1 MTDNQKKSIEQKGF
15 EQLGRL
21 SDRVSQTST
30 PWMDKLFGRWL
41 APSAQSDWVV
51 DSEWAQIQ
59 QEPIRARKL
68 LFGLLFAIVLLIV
81 WSAFADL
88 DEVTRGEGKVIPSQQ
103 LQLIQSMDGGIVEEI
118 LVREGDIVEPGDLL
132 LRIDETRFTS
142 SLKESR
148 AQYYALSGEVARL
161 TALTNNTEL
170 TFSHELHEEAPEV
183 VRRET
188 QLYHSNLA
196 ELNEQIAIHNQQLE
210 QRMQDLR
217 EAQSAQK
224 QHSTNLRLAQRELDV
239 TRPLLASGAVSDI
252 DIIRLEREV
261 ANSQGELSRAEAS
274 ILRSQSAIE
283 EARNKIE
290 EVSLS
295 MTNKWR
301 TRLAE
306 SASKLNAL
314 MAAEAGLVDKVKQ
327 TEIRSPVRGT
337 IQRLLINTRGG
348 VVTPGREVMEIT
360 PLDDQLVVE
369 ARISPK
375 DIAFIRPGQP
385 ATIKLTA
392 YDFSIY
398 GGLEAEVVHISSDSL
413 TDEKD
418 NTYYLVRLKTLQKQG
433 EIDLK
438 IIPGMTAQ
446 VDILTGKKT
455 VLEYLIKP
463 VLKATSQA
471 MTER

>member
-1 MTDNQKKSIEQKGF
+1 MTDNHKKSIEQKRF

-21 SDRVSQTST
+21 ADRVSQTAT

-41 APSAQSDWVV
+41 TPSAQHDWVV
-51 DSEWAQIQ
+51 DAEWAQIQ

-68 LFGLLFAIVLLIV
+68 LFGLFFAFILIIV
-81 WSAFADL
+81 WSGFAEL

-103 LQLIQSMDGGIVEEI
+103 LQLIQSMDGGIIKEI
-118 LVREGDIVEPGDLL
+118 LVREGDIVELGDLL

-142 SLKESR
+142 SLQESR
-148 AQYYALSGEVARL
+148 AQYYALSAEVARL
-161 TALTNNTEL
+161 TALTNNIEP
-170 TFSHELHEEAPEV
+170 TFSQELREEAPEL

-196 ELNEQIAIHNQQLE
+196 ELNEQISIYNQQLQ

-224 QHSTNLRLAQRELDV
+224 QYSTNLRLSQRELDV

-301 TRLAE
+301 VRLAE
-306 SASKLNAL
+306 SSSKLNSL

-337 IQRLLINTRGG
+337 IQRLLVNTRGG

-360 PLDDQLVVE
+360 PLDDQLMVE
-369 ARISPK
+369 ARVSPK

-398 GGLEAEVVHISSDSL
+398 GGLDAEVVHISSDSL
-413 TDEKD
+413 TDEQD
-418 NTYYLVRLKTLQKQG
+418 NTYYLVRLKTLHNQG

-446 VDILTGKKT
+446 ADILTGKKT

-463 VLKATSQA
+463 VLKATSQS

>member
-1 MTDNQKKSIEQKGF
+1 MTDNHKKSIEQKRF

-21 SDRVSQTST
+21 ADRVSQTAT

-41 APSAQSDWVV
+41 TPSAQHDWVV
-51 DSEWAQIQ
+51 DAEWAQIQ

-68 LFGLLFAIVLLIV
+68 LFGLFFAFILIIV
-81 WSAFADL
+81 WSGFAEL

-103 LQLIQSMDGGIVEEI
+103 LQLIQSMDGGIIKEI
-118 LVREGDIVEPGDLL
+118 LVREGDIVELGDLL

-142 SLKESR
+142 SLQESR
-148 AQYYALSGEVARL
+148 AQYYALSAEVARL
-161 TALTNNTEL
+161 TALTNNIEP
-170 TFSHELHEEAPEV
+170 TFSQELREEAPEL

-196 ELNEQIAIHNQQLE
+196 ELNEQISIYNQQLQ

-224 QHSTNLRLAQRELDV
+224 QYSTNLRLSQRELDV

-301 TRLAE
+301 VRLAE
-306 SASKLNAL
+306 SSSKLNSL

-327 TEIRSPVRGT
+327 AEIRSPVRGT
-337 IQRLLINTRGG
+337 IQRLLVNTRGG

-360 PLDDQLVVE
+360 PLDDQLMVE
-369 ARISPK
+369 ARVSPK

-398 GGLEAEVVHISSDSL
+398 GGLDAEVVHISSDSL
-413 TDEKD
+413 TDEQD
-418 NTYYLVRLKTLQKQG
+418 NTYYLVRLKTLHNQG

-446 VDILTGKKT
+446 ADILTGKKT

-463 VLKATSQA
+463 VLKATSQS